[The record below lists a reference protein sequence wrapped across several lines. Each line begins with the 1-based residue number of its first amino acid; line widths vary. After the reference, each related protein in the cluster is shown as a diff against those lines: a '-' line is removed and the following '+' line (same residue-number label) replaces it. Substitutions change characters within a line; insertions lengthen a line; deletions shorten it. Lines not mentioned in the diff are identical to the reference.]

1 MLTVAIKH
9 TAGCRYAECR
19 GAHKISYDHDKLR
32 HDLKE
37 NMQAVFFMLA
47 IIPGPEL

>member
-1 MLTVAIKH
+1 MLSVAIKH

-19 GAHKISYDHDKLR
+19 GAHKISYDHDKLH